1 MFDSLMAGTAGTCR
15 AFAVDA
21 WRRVE
26 NAACARRIAAMVDM
40 LDAAHAAAG
49 SVDRDQWCLD
59 NWGAVSAH
67 VGAVQRITAGVADG
81 MLLVG
86 VALRDRFPKVGAL
99 FAAGEIGYSVVRSLV
114 TRTLLVTDPDA
125 RRELDGLLAEAL
137 ASWGPM
143 SVASTEKAIDAII
156 AAVDPRAVRR
166 TLTRAR
172 GRHVDVVVDGDG
184 MATLAGLLFAP
195 DALALDQ
202 RLSALADTVCPADPR
217 TRDQRRADAA
227 GLPRGADRLA
237 CLCGTEDCPAGALPP
252 SASGVVVYVVAHQD
266 TIADPATSEAPA
278 GPVSPTPDAPTPEPT
293 DEPAERESPS
303 PNHPPAPEVIAP
315 AAECAGLDG
324 PEPAMFDKPLHDLTW
339 AELTA
344 PTPGQL
350 SQLRP
355 GYLMAGA
362 VLPGA
367 VSRRAALNATLVP
380 ILHPGQAPPE
390 PRYTPSKKLADF
402 VRSRDLTCRF
412 PGCHHPATACDVDHT
427 IPYPYGSTCASNLK
441 CLCRFHH
448 LLKTFW
454 GGPNGWRDIQH
465 PRRDGGVDRPRW
477 PHPHHDTRQSTAV
490 SGTVRTD
497 RARRG
502 DRDTAA
508 RAHQWIEDAQTPPHP
523 RAGPRA
529 SHPGRTRPQRHPPR
543 GGTRTHRTR

>member
-1 MFDSLMAGTAGTCR
+1 
-15 AFAVDA
+15 
-21 WRRVE
+21 
-26 NAACARRIAAMVDM
+26 MVDM

-49 SVDRDQWCLD
+49 SADRDQWCLD

-67 VGAVQRITAGVADG
+67 VGAVQRITPGMADG

-99 FAAGEIGYSVVRSLV
+99 FASGEIGYSVVRSIV

-143 SVASTEKAIDAII
+143 SVAATEKAIDAII

-172 GRHVDVVVDGDG
+172 GRHVEVVVQEDG

-217 TRDQRRADAA
+217 TRDQRRADAVGA
-227 GLPRGADRLA
+227 NARGADRLA
-237 CLCGTEDCPAGALPP
+237 CLCGTKDCPAGAVPP
-252 SASGVVVYVVAHQD
+252 AGGVVVYVVAHQD
-266 TIADPATSEAPA
+266 TVQDATA
-278 GPVSPTPDAPTPEPT
+278 GPGPDAPTPEPG
-293 DEPAERESPS
+293 EPPERESPS
-303 PNHPPAPEVIAP
+303 PNDLPAPETIAP
-315 AAECAGLDG
+315 AEECAGLDG

-441 CLCRFHH
+441 SLCRFHH

-465 PRRDGGVDRPRW
+465 PD
-477 PHPHHDTRQSTAV
+477 
-490 SGTVRTD
+490 GTVEWIDPDGRTHTTTPDSRLLFPELCQPTAPVEVTGTPPPAHTNGLRMPKRRRTRAQD
-497 RARRG
+497 RARRIQ
-502 DRDTAA
+502 DERDLNAFLLDEE
-508 RAHQWIEDAQTPPHP
+508 RAHTERDEHAREQRAREDRRAKDRAADLDPPP
-523 RAGPRA
+523 F
-529 SHPGRTRPQRHPPR
+529 
-543 GGTRTHRTR
+543 